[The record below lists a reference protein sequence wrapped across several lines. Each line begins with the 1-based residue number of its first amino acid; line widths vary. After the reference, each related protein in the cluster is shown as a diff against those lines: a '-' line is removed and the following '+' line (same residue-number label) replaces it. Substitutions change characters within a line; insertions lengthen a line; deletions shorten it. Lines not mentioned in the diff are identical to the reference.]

1 MIIEIDGYFYQALL
15 QSTQYYSTSAMKE
28 MYFELKSR
36 IESLSELPKAF
47 CTTYNM
53 IEIIR
58 TNETKP
64 DIVIDTD
71 TDRIYRPHY

>member
-1 MIIEIDGYFYQALL
+1 MIIELDGYSYQALL
-15 QSTQYYSTSAMKE
+15 QSYQNYSISEMKE
-28 MYFELKSR
+28 MYLELKVK

-53 IEIIR
+53 IEINKTI
-58 TNETKP
+58 ETKP

-71 TDRIYRPHY
+71 TDRIYSPQY